1 MTLRYIIQRR
11 LDLYVYDISFIIM
24 WAIQVVQSNLILL
37 GEQMTCDYQNVL
49 MFEANCC
56 YFYLHIMLDNIALSM
71 HHDHDVLITVIK

>member
-37 GEQMTCDYQNVL
+37 GEQMTCDYQNVP
-49 MFEANCC
+49 MFEAN
-56 YFYLHIMLDNIALSM
+56 
-71 HHDHDVLITVIK
+71 